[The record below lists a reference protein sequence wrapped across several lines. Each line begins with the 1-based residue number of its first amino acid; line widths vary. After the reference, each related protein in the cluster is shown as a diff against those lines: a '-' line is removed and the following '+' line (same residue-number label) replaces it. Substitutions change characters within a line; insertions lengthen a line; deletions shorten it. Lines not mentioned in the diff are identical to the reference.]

1 MISAE
6 RRDLVR
12 LGVVGNSICI
22 RINSRSGGSTK
33 AKNLN
38 TLLYFTLE
46 SVAGQPKLH
55 THVRVVK
62 FGAT

>member
-1 MISAE
+1 MY
-6 RRDLVR
+6 
-12 LGVVGNSICI
+12 ICI

-55 THVRVVK
+55 THVREVK